1 MTDLSRDALKI
12 LQNKNLNIKEFGKLL
27 NEQWKL
33 KKDLNPHSTNSLIDR
48 LYKMALNNGAY
59 GGKIT
64 GAGAGGF
71 LVLIAPKYKHNILKK
86 KLSKFLI
93 IPIKFENSGT
103 KIIYYSHE

>member
-71 LVLIAPKYKHNILKK
+71 
-86 KLSKFLI
+86 
-93 IPIKFENSGT
+93 
-103 KIIYYSHE
+103 